1 MLMLKAKK
9 KCWSLEKKHSKS
21 FPSSFS
27 SLFTHIPLQMFLLL
41 SPSFCVLYRHVGL
54 VLEMSYSGQRNRPG
68 DPRLV
73 EKKQEGPESMP
84 EGRQWGAGDWEVIF
98 LGKRKFNNSYLRE
111 MMGVL
116 GSEQRVS
123 RFLLR
128 GWGSDSWAYRPSAC
142 TKPLEKAKDTRALP
156 ESGQTSHVRRLFCKE
171 KKNVQ

>member
-1 MLMLKAKK
+1 MLKAWEKTFK
-9 KCWSLEKKHSKS
+9 ELSLKFQLIIYPYSPS
-21 FPSSFS
+21 NFPF
-27 SLFTHIPLQMFLLL
+27 L
-41 SPSFCVLYRHVGL
+41 SPSFPVLYRHVGL
-54 VLEMSYSGQRNRPG
+54 VLELSYSGQRNRPG

-116 GSEQRVS
+116 DSEQRVF

-128 GWGSDSWAYRPSAC
+128 GWGSGSWACRPSAC
-142 TKPLEKAKDTRALP
+142 TKPLETRRKQRTLRACRSQAK
-156 ESGQTSHVRRLFCKE
+156 H
-171 KKNVQ
+171 